1 MMQSIPLEDFSS
13 NMKLNSVT
21 TDLDLDDS
29 FKVSSADSSI
39 SYEFTGPNI
48 EEDKTLQIMSD
59 INNLCEVLL

>member
-1 MMQSIPLEDFSS
+1 MMQSIPIEDFSF

-39 SYEFTGPNI
+39 S
-48 EEDKTLQIMSD
+48 
-59 INNLCEVLL
+59 